1 MMPAR
6 SLESQPVLETQPVL
20 EAAPAGRRSSG
31 FLRDTLTLSV
41 IAGFAKIA
49 GAAKSIVIARAFGS
63 GPELDSFLLAFLI
76 PSVLADTFCG
86 ALVPVTV
93 PRLIELEH
101 RSGLAAA
108 HVLYARLLRRSLRFS
123 LLGMGWIALGIGGL
137 LEFSG
142 GALAVNWRQVGLLA
156 LLMLPVIP
164 CNAIANLWRAVL
176 NSQNK
181 FAAPGI
187 TVMLTPLAIA
197 IAVLTAG
204 HRGGVWVLAASTT
217 LGAAGELA
225 LLAMAMPS
233 SGFPI
238 VARRGGAEVSRELAL
253 AGFRMRPFRKE
264 YGYLVASGAVSGGT
278 VAMGQAMAAW
288 LGPGSVSALNYGTRL
303 STVLMSIGPAA
314 MGVAVLP
321 RLSHL
326 VAEQDWGGL
335 KHSLRRL
342 LWGSAAASAA
352 AAGLFMVFSAPIV
365 RLTLQRGAFTAADTN
380 TVAAV
385 QAWSLLQMPFI
396 VGISIF
402 MRVFS
407 VLKANRVLLPL
418 SGATLVVNLT
428 LNYVFMHRYG
438 VAGISLA
445 ASVAQALLFTAMA
458 WLVFGSSRLRLV
470 KEVH

>member
-1 MMPAR
+1 MTPAR
-6 SLESQPVLETQPVL
+6 FLENQPAL
-20 EAAPAGRRSSG
+20 EAARVLKAIPAGRRSSG
-31 FLRDTLTLSV
+31 FLLDTLTLSA

-49 GAAKSIVIARAFGS
+49 GASKSIVIARVFGS
-63 GPELDSFLLAFLI
+63 GPALDSYLLAFLI

-86 ALVPVTV
+86 ALVPVMV

-101 RSGLAAA
+101 GSGVAAA
-108 HVLYARLLRRSLRFS
+108 HALYARLLHRSLRFS

-142 GALAVNWRQVGLLA
+142 GTTAANWRQAGLLA
-156 LLMLPVIP
+156 SLMLPVIP
-164 CNAIANLWRAVL
+164 CNAIANVWRAVL

-187 TVMLTPLAIA
+187 TVMLTPLTIA
-197 IAVLTAG
+197 IAVLTVG
-204 HRGGVWVLAASTT
+204 HRGGVWVLAAATT

-225 LLAMAMPS
+225 LLAMAMRGS
-233 SGFPI
+233 RLPI
-238 VARRGGAEVSRELAL
+238 VPRRSGAEVSRELAL

-278 VAMGQAMAAW
+278 VVIGQAMAAW
-288 LGPGSVSALNYGTRL
+288 LGPGSVSTLNYGTRL

-314 MGVAVLP
+314 FGVAVLP
-321 RLSHL
+321 RLSQL
-326 VAEQDWGGL
+326 VAERGWEGL

-352 AAGLFMVFSAPIV
+352 AAVLFIVFSAPIV
-365 RLTLQRGAFTAADTN
+365 RLTLQHGAFTAAN
-380 TVAAV
+380 TGAVARV
-385 QAWSLLQMPFI
+385 QAWSLLQMPF
-396 VGISIF
+396 VAGISIF

-418 SGATLVVNLT
+418 SGAALVVNLT

-438 VAGISLA
+438 VAGIALA
-445 ASVAQALLFTAMA
+445 ASMAQALLFMAMA
-458 WLVFGSSRLRLV
+458 WLMFGPSGLRLV